1 MMQMFALL
9 SRLLSHSVCSEAI
22 PMLQL
27 ATFVPSTN
35 LGSVPSGPDPS
46 CVTSLRESQ
55 SIRHELQPLGI
66 TAYYLV
72 Y

>member
-9 SRLLSHSVCSEAI
+9 SRLLSHSVCSKTL
-22 PMLQL
+22 PMMQL

-35 LGSVPSGPDPS
+35 LGSVPSGPYPG

-55 SIRHELQPLGI
+55 SIRHELQLLGNR
-66 TAYYLV
+66 AHHLV